1 MCRWRK
7 DHPPHFVAKP
17 STRSDGSSNLF
28 EWDIKIPARP
38 QSYWYPGIYSGKMTF
53 TRDYPERPPK
63 VTFNKIAGEPLYH
76 PNVYL
81 DGGVCLSII
90 NPPESNHH
98 YGRGGTWKRARA
110 TRRSNRRAAR
120 RTLVSPARRVCA
132 RPLTLVRV
140 QRISTS
146 SRCCWRCSCS
156 STRQRRSP
164 QDVRS
169 RTAST
174 RPTAQS
180 MSGGSNGRCS

>member
-98 YGRGGTWKRARA
+98 YGRGGTWKPNIDIKQVLLALQLFLDEATSLAAGREESYRLYQTNRAEYE
-110 TRRSNRRAAR
+110 
-120 RTLVSPARRVCA
+120 RRVK
-132 RPLTLVRV
+132 RQV
-140 QRISTS
+140 QLAEKIPGTEG
-146 SRCCWRCSCS
+146 
-156 STRQRRSP
+156 Q
-164 QDVRS
+164 
-169 RTAST
+169 
-174 RPTAQS
+174 
-180 MSGGSNGRCS
+180 